1 MEFTS
6 SKKTFCAWWP
16 GVVILRRE
24 ASARSS
30 GRFTQGVR
38 MEATDK
44 EVGDSLP
51 FEEDINS
58 VPAERTA
65 VLK

>member
-1 MEFTS
+1 M
-6 SKKTFCAWWP
+6 
-16 GVVILRRE
+16 VILRRE

-30 GRFTQGVR
+30 GRFHTGRENGSNRQR
-38 MEATDK
+38 

-51 FEEDINS
+51 FEEDINA